1 MRVFHELL
9 WDRFYLG
16 WVVVIFQWIG
26 IMKAGVTLIAIEVED
41 FIWVLLFFQ
50 DYGFVACVII
60 NNNYKK
66 KIIISLLNRIW
77 EFV

>member
-1 MRVFHELL
+1 MLVFHELL

-16 WVVVIFQWIG
+16 WVVIFQWIG

-60 NNNYKK
+60 NNNYIKK
-66 KIIISLLNRIW
+66 ISLLNRIW

>member
-1 MRVFHELL
+1 M
-9 WDRFYLG
+9 G

-66 KIIISLLNRIW
+66 KN
-77 EFV
+77 

>member
-1 MRVFHELL
+1 
-9 WDRFYLG
+9 
-16 WVVVIFQWIG
+16 
-26 IMKAGVTLIAIEVED
+26 MKGGVTLIAIEVED

-66 KIIISLLNRIW
+66 KIIIISLLNRIW

>member
-16 WVVVIFQWIG
+16 WVVIFQWIG

-60 NNNYKK
+60 NNNYIKK
-66 KIIISLLNRIW
+66 ISLLNRIW